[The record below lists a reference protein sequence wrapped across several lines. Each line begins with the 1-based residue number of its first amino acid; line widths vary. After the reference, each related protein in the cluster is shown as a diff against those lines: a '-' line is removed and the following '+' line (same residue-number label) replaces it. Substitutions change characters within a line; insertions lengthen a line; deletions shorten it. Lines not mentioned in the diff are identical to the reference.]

1 MDSNFRYPVATVIGG
16 QPSWEK
22 ALVARIRERIYW
34 DRRFESTPLQH
45 RFLSRGTRGESSA
58 GLKVPRG
65 SQKCTSARELEGTG
79 FELVWG
85 FSCQVVLFGLSPVLC
100 SEREARSSSRRL
112 RSGSRSA
119 RKGARDRN
127 ASKA

>member
-85 FSCQVVLFGLSPVLC
+85 FLKLGRRTARIACPTDNPRGSSPL
-100 SEREARSSSRRL
+100 ARISRHRL
-112 RSGSRSA
+112 VCGRIV
-119 RKGARDRN
+119 
-127 ASKA
+127 